1 MCSRCL
7 NSDGDAVI
15 KRPSQQTLHRL
26 CDDHCTSMAQVYRV
40 MKLSDTEGRRLSTW
54 VKEVIIKS
62 DFDLE
67 KSYLKHTQKEIQK
80 IEELVCEKICDFDR
94 YEDNWAAGVLVT
106 RLLKKRR
113 GLLGCR
119 LELQY
124 TTRPSRTNEKL
135 HCSQSRI
142 DDGLM
147 RPASTSKKTDS
158 VCSQRKDGGWWSQN
172 TPISRQGH
180 NKLREFLDEL
190 HKTHLLFA
198 LVKAGI
204 TGNVQFDSFINMPS
218 AVRKAFLVSA
228 LDDTPHEADAI
239 QIAAL
244 QYGT

>member
-7 NSDGDAVI
+7 NPDGDAVI
-15 KRPSQQTLHRL
+15 KRPSQQILHRL
-26 CDDHCTSMAQVYRV
+26 YDEHYTSMAQVYRV
-40 MKLSDTEGRRLSTW
+40 MKLGDTEGRRLSTW

-67 KSYLKHTQKEIQK
+67 KSYLKHTQKEIRK
-80 IEELVCEKICDFDR
+80 LEELVCEKICDLDR
-94 YEDNWAAGVLVT
+94 YEDNWAASVLVK
-106 RLLKKRR
+106 RLLKKRTR
-113 GLLGCR
+113 LLDCR
-119 LELQY
+119 MELKY
-124 TTRPSRTNEKL
+124 TTRPTRTNEKL

-147 RPASTSKKTDS
+147 RPSSTSKKPDS
-158 VCSQRKDGGWWSQN
+158 VYSQKKGGGWWSQN
-172 TPISRQGH
+172 TPISHQEH
-180 NKLREFLDEL
+180 NKLRDFLDE
-190 HKTHLLFA
+190 HQKTHLLFA

-204 TGNVQFDSFINMPS
+204 TGNAEFDSFINMPS